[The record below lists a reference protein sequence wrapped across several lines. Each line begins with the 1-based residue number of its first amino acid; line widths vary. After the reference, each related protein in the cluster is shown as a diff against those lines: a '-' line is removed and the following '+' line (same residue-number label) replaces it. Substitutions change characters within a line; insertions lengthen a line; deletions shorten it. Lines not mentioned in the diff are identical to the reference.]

1 MSGWMNYKNWIK
13 IDRKNINNLRY
24 ADDTT
29 LRAESEEELKSL
41 LIRVKEESEK
51 AGLKVNT

>member
-1 MSGWMNYKNWIK
+1 MWNAGLDESQAKIK

-29 LRAESEEELKSL
+29 LATESEEELRHSKPL
-41 LIRVKEESEK
+41 LTWNQLAV
-51 AGLKVNT
+51 